1 MKKMITLS
9 LILCASL
16 TSTTTVSMCGRI
28 LQKNILKHSLQQ
40 KRYFG
45 SSEVNPA
52 QLLAA
57 VTQHNILLKEQT
69 NLLREINQLLKQY
82 NQNQAE
88 APKVHPD
95 KKIDN
100 DNIIFQ
106 SKYHE
111 ELDAYHSSKLSE

>member
-1 MKKMITLS
+1 MKKMITLG
-9 LILCASL
+9 LIICTSL
-16 TSTTTVSMCGRI
+16 TSSTTFSMCGRI
-28 LQKNILKHSLQQ
+28 VQKNIIKHSLQQ

-45 SSEVNPA
+45 NTEINPA
-52 QLLAA
+52 QLFAA

-69 NLLREINQLLKQY
+69 NLLREINKSLKQL

-88 APKVHPD
+88 APNVQPD
-95 KKIDN
+95 EHINN
-100 DNIIFQ
+100 DNNTFQ